1 MKMVKSLLLGSAA
14 GLIAV
19 AGAQAADLP
28 VKAKPVQ
35 YVKICTLYG
44 DGFYYIPGT
53 ETCLKVFGYVR
64 ADYGYNVHTNVVHY
78 SSDQGAQDR
87 HPGRHPFTT
96 RHRLNW
102 SADARTQTAYGTLRA
117 YTSLHVEN
125 RHDTEEGVS
134 IVNAVNVTPQR
145 AFIQW
150 AGFTFGHT
158 QSLADVPG
166 QMGDSGMRSLH
177 QMQTESTTGAN
188 GLNQI
193 AYSWNLGNGARL
205 TVGADERRVKSL
217 WNATGTTPATF
228 AGTRIGGSPTTSRTG
243 QWEHSPFVSLLVNQA
258 WGTAGVAFIAQ
269 HNRAVYYTPAAVGTV
284 VTAATAVGC
293 AIGTQAGTTECLH
306 PDDKWGWGARAGAEF
321 KLPMFGPGDR
331 LLISGY
337 YSVCSTSFT
346 GQNTSSPGLFGGE
359 RSVALGWVSDAV
371 YVNGGQFENTTA
383 WSINAGYEHYWTPSF
398 SNALY
403 GGYIEFSY
411 NDTVIAS
418 RAFCAPGTAG
428 TGVRPDAG
436 QACDPGFALYHIGFL
451 TNWFPAPGFRLAL
464 DVLYTGI
471 ETALPGAV
479 TLNAA
484 RGLRPTGAYTAKNRG
499 ITSVMFRAQRNWGG
513 GD

>member
-44 DGFYYIPGT
+44 DGFYYIPGSD
-53 ETCLKVFGYVR
+53 TCLKVFGYVR

-78 SSDQGAQDR
+78 SGDQGARDR
-87 HPGRHPFTT
+87 HPNRHPFTT

-134 IVNAVNVTPQR
+134 SVNIVNVTPQR

-150 AGFTFGHT
+150 AGFTFGHIN
-158 QSLADVPG
+158 SFADVPG
-166 QMGDSGMRSLH
+166 QMGDSGFRSLH
-177 QMQTESTTGAN
+177 QFQTESTTGAN

-193 AYSWNLGNGARL
+193 AYSFDLGSGARL

-217 WNATGTTPATF
+217 WNATGTTPATL
-228 AGTRIGGSPTTSRTG
+228 AGTRIGGTPTTARTG
-243 QWEHSPFVSLLVNQA
+243 QYEHSPFISLLVNQA
-258 WGTAGVAFIAQ
+258 WGTAGVAVIAQ
-269 HNRAVYYTPAAVGTV
+269 QNRAVYYTPAAVGTV

-293 AIGTQAGTTECLH
+293 PIGAQAGTTECAH

-321 KLPMFGPGDR
+321 KFPMFGPGDR

-337 YSVCSTSFT
+337 YSEGSTSLT
-346 GQNTSSPGLFGGE
+346 GQNTSSPSLFGD
-359 RSVALGWVSDAV
+359 RSVALGWVSDAA
-371 YVNGGQFENTTA
+371 YVNGGQFQNTTA
-383 WSINAGYEHYWTPSF
+383 WSINAGYEHYWTPAF

-411 NDTVIAS
+411 NDTVINN
-418 RAFCAPGTAG
+418 RWFCGSVQTVPATR
-428 TGVRPDAG
+428 T
-436 QACDPGFALYHIGFL
+436 CDPGFSLYHIGFL

-471 ETALPGAV
+471 DTALAGPITIAS
-479 TLNAA
+479 A
-484 RGLRPTGAYTAKNRG
+484 RGLRPTGAYTAKDRG